1 MLYACACADI
11 LHLSMNRPLNRD
23 SLIRASS
30 ISEQAMKAASGPLPD
45 PESLPNVE
53 PESLGICYRL

>member
-1 MLYACACADI
+1 
-11 LHLSMNRPLNRD
+11 MNRPLNRD